1 MGIKNAVLISGTL
14 IGAREL
20 VIELGANSAEVA
32 SDAGLL
38 ERAFEDPELFVQA
51 NHIIDYF
58 ELAAAACKRPDFGLM
73 HAERLPLGILG
84 QGWMIMRAAETI
96 EQSLID
102 FVRLYGLY
110 TDAGY
115 LRAERDSEGLWME
128 SSFLPVGRFGVTQT
142 VLLTLGCVCL
152 FVREN
157 LNARWQ
163 PRRVELRQIPTDTQ
177 PFIEFFGPNV
187 KFGQER
193 DAMLINHSALASR
206 MGDGPE
212 RRELHQAM
220 INQNAGHG
228 LAVVA
233 QVKSLLNVLIRNN
246 ECSVETI
253 GNTLALSPRTLQR
266 RLADAGTTYRQ
277 IVDEVRSDLAWRHVK
292 RSALSINRIAD
303 ILGYNSPAA
312 FSRAFRRWYNTS
324 PRKARG
330 KIESDCL

>member
-1 MGIKNAVLISGTL
+1 
-14 IGAREL
+14 
-20 VIELGANSAEVA
+20 
-32 SDAGLL
+32 
-38 ERAFEDPELFVQA
+38 
-51 NHIIDYF
+51 
-58 ELAAAACKRPDFGLM
+58 
-73 HAERLPLGILG
+73 
-84 QGWMIMRAAETI
+84 
-96 EQSLID
+96 
-102 FVRLYGLY
+102 
-110 TDAGY
+110 
-115 LRAERDSEGLWME
+115 
-128 SSFLPVGRFGVTQT
+128 
-142 VLLTLGCVCL
+142 
-152 FVREN
+152 
-157 LNARWQ
+157 
-163 PRRVELRQIPTDTQ
+163 
-177 PFIEFFGPNV
+177 
-187 KFGQER
+187 
-193 DAMLINHSALASR
+193 MLINHSALASR

>member
-1 MGIKNAVLISGTL
+1 MGMKNAVLISGTL

-20 VIELGANSAEVA
+20 LVELGADTAEVA
-32 SDAGLL
+32 SNAGLL
-38 ERAFEDPELFVQA
+38 DRLFEDPELFVHA
-51 NHIIDYF
+51 NYIIDYF

-73 HAERLPLGILG
+73 HAQRLPLGMLG

-96 EQSLID
+96 DEALID

-115 LRAERDSEGLWME
+115 LRAERNNEGLWME
-128 SSFLPVGRFGVTQT
+128 SSFLPIGRFGVTQT

-157 LNARWQ
+157 LNSRWQ
-163 PRRVELRQIPTDTQ
+163 PPRVDLRHTPTDTQ

-193 DAMLINHSALASR
+193 DAVLINNSALARR

-212 RRELHQAM
+212 RREMHQAM

-246 ECSVETI
+246 ECSVEII
-253 GNTLALSPRTLQR
+253 GSALAMSPRTLQR
-266 RLADAGTTYRQ
+266 RLAAAGTTYRQ
-277 IVDEVRSDLAWRHVK
+277 VVDEVRSDLAWRHVK
-292 RSALSINRIAD
+292 RSALSINRVAD

-312 FSRAFRRWYNTS
+312 FSRAFRRWYNIA
-324 PRKARG
+324 PRAARS
-330 KIESDCL
+330 KID